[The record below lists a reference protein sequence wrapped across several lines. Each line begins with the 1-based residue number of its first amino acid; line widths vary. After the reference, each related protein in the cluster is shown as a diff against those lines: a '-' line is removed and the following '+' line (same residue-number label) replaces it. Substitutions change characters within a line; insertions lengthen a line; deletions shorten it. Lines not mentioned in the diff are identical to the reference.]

1 MSSELNQA
9 SRNALTVCQ
18 AVKPEE
24 TVLVVTDAPCLTV
37 GAALFHAALDLG
49 LTAMLMEIPA
59 RGVSGSEPPAP
70 VSGAMAEAAVTLCPS
85 SRSLTHTEARRR
97 ACRAGGRVAT
107 LPGITEDCMVRCLA
121 ADYDRIAAVT
131 QRITA
136 QLTAGKL
143 AHLTCPSGTDLRL
156 PLEGVNAIASTGLI
170 REPGQGGN
178 LPSGEAYLRPVE
190 GATEGVLVVDGSMAD
205 VGLLEDQ
212 VIRVD
217 IAKGLATRFSGGPAA
232 DRLAAL
238 LDAHGPRGRNVAELG
253 VGTND
258 RARITGMVLED
269 EKVAGTVHVAFGNNV
284 GMGGTVDV
292 PIHLDGVLRRPTLTV
307 DGVVIVQ
314 DGRLLT

>member
-1 MSSELNQA
+1 
-9 SRNALTVCQ
+9 
-18 AVKPEE
+18 
-24 TVLVVTDAPCLTV
+24 V
-37 GAALFHAALDLG
+37 GTALFAAALDLG

-59 RGVSGSEPPAP
+59 RGASGSEPPAP
-70 VSGAMAEAAVTLCPS
+70 VAAAMAAAAVTLAPT
-85 SRSLTHTEARRR
+85 SRSLTHTDARRR
-97 ACRAGGRVAT
+97 ACAAGGRVAT

-131 QRITA
+131 HRITA

-143 AHLTCPSGTDLRL
+143 AHLTCPNGTDLRL

-212 VIRVD
+212 VIRVE
-217 IAKGLATRFSGGPAA
+217 IAAGLAARFSGGPAA
-232 DRLAAL
+232 EQLARL

-258 RARITGMVLED
+258 RATLTGMVLED

-284 GMGGTVDV
+284 GMGGTVNV
-292 PIHLDGVLRRPTLTV
+292 PIHLDGVLRRPTLVV
-307 DGVVIVQ
+307 DGVTIVR
-314 DGRLLT
+314 DGRLLEGEP